1 MGGMWGVI
9 AVGAENVVNQ
19 PATNFETEA
28 RC

>member
-9 AVGAENVVNQ
+9 AVGVENAVNQ